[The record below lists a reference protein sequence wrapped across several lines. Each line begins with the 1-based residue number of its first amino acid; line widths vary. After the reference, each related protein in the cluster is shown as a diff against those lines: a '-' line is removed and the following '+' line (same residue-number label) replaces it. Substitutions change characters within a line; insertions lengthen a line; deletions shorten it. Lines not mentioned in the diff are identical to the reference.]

1 MKYEKCP
8 VCEEKLR
15 NGICP
20 MCGYDFNRLG
30 QSRTLK
36 DGHGD
41 ILTTDQKT
49 NQPVYTHDEKRHPDF
64 KSFKNTTTHKQVQKK
79 VTYKNKSKEK
89 KKSKKGMWAII
100 VIVIYL
106 LQFLADIVPDLFYNI
121 EDFISQI
128 LNGLNL

>member
-36 DGHGD
+36 DGH
-41 ILTTDQKT
+41 
-49 NQPVYTHDEKRHPDF
+49 
-64 KSFKNTTTHKQVQKK
+64 KNNSQT
-79 VTYKNKSKEK
+79 K
-89 KKSKKGMWAII
+89 KKSKKGKWAII
-100 VIVIYL
+100 LVVIYL
-106 LQFLADIVPDLFYNI
+106 LQFLADVIPDFLYNI
-121 EDFISQI
+121 EDFINQI
-128 LNGLNL
+128 LTGFNL

>member
-36 DGHGD
+36 DGHWD

-49 NQPVYTHDEKRHPDF
+49 NQPVYTHDEKRHPE
-64 KSFKNTTTHKQVQKK
+64 KSFKNRTSHKQVQKK

-89 KKSKKGMWAII
+89 KKSK
-100 VIVIYL
+100 
-106 LQFLADIVPDLFYNI
+106 
-121 EDFISQI
+121 
-128 LNGLNL
+128 